1 MSVRSRAVLCLAAMI
16 ACFAAPAGATFSGSG
31 VLVIQVRPEGSVDLV
46 ERAPAEVLPTDEI
59 ATIQIGTAFPAL
71 EIGTLVVDAEGDVA
85 SENGVRD
92 LGIVTVERG
101 DLSLLDS
108 HTDGSLRL
116 GMLYAGLSAFEMHGS
131 RHRGAIDIHDGSADI
146 TGSTLDAELL
156 IRRGTAAL
164 VGSSLH
170 GFSAEPSEQAYVVL
184 HSSTLDRQTPL
195 VTQGRH
201 TLELCTFASG
211 GLDFGFGYAQW
222 QDSSWTMS
230 GPLRIGTGSSA
241 ASALTIDSSD
251 VDATS
256 IEITGGSP
264 SVLQLRA
271 GTDLDVSGDVG
282 LDAPLGLRAQLAVQS
297 GSSVALGGEL
307 SVVGPSAA
315 AEIQGGVIDAG
326 TRLAL
331 GAREGT
337 CGSGGSS
344 DAGTLRVADG
354 GIAVVRGE
362 LLLCAGATLDLQP
375 GGTVRAASLNHLGG
389 TILENGGAL
398 IVPEAES
405 VLACGI
411 ALAAVAA
418 LRFAAQRRS
427 RVT

>member
-1 MSVRSRAVLCLAAMI
+1 MGGRSCTLLFVFSAT

-31 VLVIQVRPEGSVDLV
+31 QLVILVRPAGSVDLV

-59 ATIQIGTAFPAL
+59 ATIQVGTASPAL
-71 EIGTLVVDAEGDVA
+71 EIGTLVVAAEGDVA
-85 SENGVRD
+85 SESEVRD

-116 GMLYAGLSAFEMHGS
+116 GMLYAGISALEMHGS
-131 RHRGAIDIHDGSADI
+131 RHRGAIDIHNGSADI
-146 TGSTLDAELL
+146 TGSTLDADLL
-156 IRRGTAAL
+156 VRRGTAAL
-164 VGSSLH
+164 VGSSLQ

-184 HSSTLDRQTPL
+184 HSSTLDRPTPL

-201 TLELCTFASG
+201 TLDLCTFASG
-211 GLDFGFGYAQW
+211 GLDFGWGYAQW

-241 ASALTIDSSD
+241 ASALTIDSSA

-271 GTDLDVSGDVG
+271 GTDLDVPGDVD
-282 LDAPLGLRAQLAVQS
+282 LDAPLGLQAQLAVQS
-297 GSSVALGGEL
+297 GSSVVLGGEF
-307 SVVGPSAA
+307 SVTGPSAA

-331 GAREGT
+331 GGRDGT
-337 CGSGGSS
+337 CGPGGSS

-362 LLLCAGATLDLQP
+362 LLLCAGATIDLQP
-375 GGTVRAASLNHLGG
+375 GGTVRAASLHDLGG
-389 TILENGGAL
+389 TILESGGTL
-398 IVPEAES
+398 IVPEADRA
-405 VLACGI
+405 LAGGI
-411 ALAAVAA
+411 ALAAIAI
-418 LRFAAQRRS
+418 LRASLRRS
-427 RVT
+427 RV